1 LRPRDLYISI
11 ILAIAIGDSL
21 IIFSEQE
28 DKLFFANLVLNIN
41 SSVAASLAIFV
52 TIKERDKS
60 SIKANIFLVIGL
72 VLWFAANIV
81 WAYYE
86 VIEHLMAPVPSIADV
101 LLLSAYSILIVRLYV
116 EYKSLRKK
124 PTKKFTGAIASV
136 IAVFLAYIFS
146 LTLDL
151 SEVSTFRGQLL
162 FAVTIV
168 YPAFNSVLSFMAII
182 ILYGLRKEKEIEKDL
197 KHDIAWTCELIGFL
211 VIVLGDSWF
220 AIIVL
225 TEFVEQLW
233 ISALLLSAHYI
244 MIAGGLLWY
253 IRLANNSKPNQIS
266 VFHRIKNS
274 FNKRK
279 KTTVTSIALILIFII
294 SITGYALS
302 TVNHNNIP
310 QESNSILE
318 IDSQNGIKEVPVGLI
333 SSLTGAWSSGGKSIR
348 IAVEKAQADVNE
360 YFENKNSYIRIKLLV
375 GDSKT
380 DPVESIR
387 AIEKLDDSGVK
398 IIIGPATSA
407 AVMSVKDYANQHG
420 IILISP
426 SSTSP
431 ALSIANDNLFRFVP
445 DDKNQ
450 AEFISNKMWNDGIRI
465 VIPIWRSDT
474 FGNELVKEMK
484 RNFEKK
490 GGLVME
496 GVGYNAHTGEFSS
509 SLHRINFIM
518 WNQYLKKL
526 SHILENLTQTID
538 PQHIG
543 IYLVSFEEVTP
554 ILIQSNEHQALQQV
568 RWYGSD
574 ASAQNMQII
583 RNRDAAH
590 FAEMINFSNPLFQVN
605 LTNSKAELIE
615 KEIDKKLHGSSSLTY
630 PILAYDTF
638 WVTALSLEKIIDSK
652 TFDINTNPDI
662 DIESLKK
669 IVIATAAEYDGI
681 SGNIILN
688 AAGDRINANYD
699 IWSVGRSHEDHENYV
714 WKHDIAVKAVNH
726 TKSLD

>member
-21 IIFSEQE
+21 IIFSAQE

-41 SSVAASLAIFV
+41 SSIAASLAIFV
-52 TIKERDKS
+52 TIKEKDKS
-60 SIKANIFLVIGL
+60 NLRANIFLVVGL
-72 VLWFAANIV
+72 VLWFVANIV

-86 VIEHLMAPVPSIADV
+86 VILHLMAPVPSLADV
-101 LLLSAYSILIVRLYV
+101 LLLSAYFILIIRLYI

-124 PTKKFTGAIASV
+124 PTKKFTVTVAGIIAI
-136 IAVFLAYIFS
+136 FLAYIFS

-151 SEVSTFRGQLL
+151 SVVSTMRGQLM
-162 FAVTIV
+162 FAVTVI

-253 IRLANNSKPNQIS
+253 IRLANNSNQINT
-266 VFHRIKNS
+266 FHKIKNA
-274 FNKRK
+274 FNNKK
-279 KTTVTSIALILIFII
+279 KTSVTSIILVLIFVI
-294 SITGYALS
+294 SIAGYALS
-302 TVNHNNIP
+302 QNNYNDTA
-310 QESNSILE
+310 EGTYSLSEMNGKNE
-318 IDSQNGIKEVPVGLI
+318 INEVPVGLI

-360 YFENKNSYIRIKLLV
+360 YFENKNSSMRIKLFV

-380 DPVESIR
+380 DPVESIH
-387 AIEKLDDSGVK
+387 AIEKIDKSGVR

-407 AVMSVKDYANQHG
+407 AVMSVKDYANQND

-431 ALSIANDNLFRFVP
+431 ALSIANDNLLRFVP

-450 AEFISNKMWNDGIRI
+450 AKFISDKMWNDGIRV
-465 VIPIWRSDT
+465 VIPMWRSDT
-474 FGNELVKEMK
+474 FGKELVKEMK
-484 RNFEKK
+484 MNFEKK
-490 GGLVME
+490 GGLVLE
-496 GVGYNAHTGEFSS
+496 GVEYHAHTGEFSS

-526 SHILENLTQTID
+526 SQILENTTLKFE
-538 PQHIG
+538 PHEVG
-543 IYLVSFEEVTP
+543 IYLVSFDEVTP
-554 ILIQSNEHQALQQV
+554 ILIQSNEHQTLHHV
-568 RWYGSD
+568 KWYGSD

-590 FAEMINFSNPLFQVN
+590 FAEIINFSNPLFQVN
-605 LTNSKAELIE
+605 LTNSKAEILEQEIE
-615 KEIDKKLHGSSSLTY
+615 KKMHGSSSLTY

-638 WVTALSLEKIIDSK
+638 WITALSLEKINNSM
-652 TFDINTNPDI
+652 TSDISDI
-662 DIESLKK
+662 DTEYLKK
-669 IVIATAAEYDGI
+669 IINSTAADYNGI

-688 AAGDRINANYD
+688 AAGDRVNANYD
-699 IWSVGRSHEDHENYV
+699 VWTVAKSQDDENYV
-714 WKHDIAVKAVNH
+714 WKNSMEGNRLQSHD
-726 TKSLD
+726 

>member
-21 IIFSEQE
+21 IIFSTQE

-41 SSVAASLAIFV
+41 SSIAASLAIFV
-52 TIKERDKS
+52 TIKEKDKS
-60 SIKANIFLVIGL
+60 NLKANIFLVVGL
-72 VLWFAANIV
+72 VLWFVANIV

-86 VIEHLMAPVPSIADV
+86 VILHLMAPVPSLADV
-101 LLLSAYSILIVRLYV
+101 LLLSAYSILIVRLYI

-124 PTKKFTGAIASV
+124 PTKKFTGAVAGI
-136 IAVFLAYIFS
+136 IAVFMAYIFS

-151 SEVSTFRGQLL
+151 SVVSTIRGQLM
-162 FAVTIV
+162 FAVTVI

-182 ILYGLRKEKEIEKDL
+182 ILYGLRKEKEIEKDM

-225 TEFVEQLW
+225 TELVEQLW

-253 IRLANNSKPNQIS
+253 IRLANDSNQINI
-266 VFHRIKNS
+266 FHKIRNTL
-274 FNKRK
+274 NKKK
-279 KTTVTSIALILIFII
+279 KTAVTTIALILIFIT
-294 SITGYALS
+294 SIAGYSLS
-302 TVNHNNIP
+302 QANHNDITQGP
-310 QESNSILE
+310 NSILE
-318 IDSQNGIKEVPVGLI
+318 LNSQNEIKEVPIGLI
-333 SSLTGAWSSGGKSIR
+333 SSLTGAWSSGGISIK

-360 YFENKNSYIRIKLLV
+360 YFENKNSSLRIRLLV

-380 DPVESIR
+380 DPVASIH
-387 AIEKLDDSGVK
+387 AIEKLADSGVR

-407 AVMSVKDYANQHG
+407 AVMSVKDYANQNG

-450 AEFISNKMWNDGIRI
+450 AEFISNKMWNDGIRV
-465 VIPIWRSDT
+465 VIPMWRSDT

-484 RNFEKK
+484 KNFEMK
-490 GGLVME
+490 GGVVME
-496 GVGYNAHTGEFSS
+496 GVEYHAHTGEFSS

-526 SHILENLTQTID
+526 SYILENATNKFD
-538 PQHIG
+538 PHEVG
-543 IYLVSFEEVTP
+543 IYLVSFDEVTP
-554 ILIQSNEHQALQQV
+554 ILIQSNEHQTLQEV
-568 RWYGSD
+568 KWYGTD

-583 RNRDAAH
+583 RNHDAAH
-590 FAEMINFSNPLFQVN
+590 FAEIINFSNPLFQVN
-605 LTNSKAELIE
+605 LTNSKAEILEREIE
-615 KEIDKKLHGSSSLTY
+615 KKLHGSSSLTY

-638 WVTALSLEKIIDSK
+638 WVTALSLEKISDNEISDV
-652 TFDINTNPDI
+652 NTDI

-669 IVIATAAEYDGI
+669 IINATATDYDGI
-681 SGNIILN
+681 SGNIVLN

-699 IWSVGRSHEDHENYV
+699 IWSVVKSQDDHENYV
-714 WKHDIAVKAVNH
+714 WKQNLAGNYSQSHD
-726 TKSLD
+726 

>member
-1 LRPRDLYISI
+1 MRPRDLYISI

-21 IIFSEQE
+21 IIFSTQE

-41 SSVAASLAIFV
+41 SSIAASLAIFV
-52 TIKERDKS
+52 TIKEKDKTNL
-60 SIKANIFLVIGL
+60 KANIFLVLGL
-72 VLWFAANIV
+72 VLWFVANIV

-86 VIEHLMAPVPSIADV
+86 VILHLMAPVPSLADV
-101 LLLSAYSILIVRLYV
+101 LLLSAYSILIVRLYI

-124 PTKKFTGAIASV
+124 PTKKFTGAVAGI
-136 IAVFLAYIFS
+136 IAVFMAYIFS

-151 SEVSTFRGQLL
+151 SVVSTIRGQLM
-162 FAVTIV
+162 FAVTVI

-182 ILYGLRKEKEIEKDL
+182 ILYGLRKEKEIEKDM

-225 TEFVEQLW
+225 TELVEQLW

-253 IRLANNSKPNQIS
+253 IRLANDSNQINI
-266 VFHRIKNS
+266 FHKIKNT

-279 KTTVTSIALILIFII
+279 NTTVTTIVLALIFIT
-294 SITGYALS
+294 SIAGYTLS
-302 TVNHNNIP
+302 QANHNDIS
-310 QESNSILE
+310 EGSNSILE
-318 IDSQNGIKEVPVGLI
+318 GNNQNEIREVSIGLI
-333 SSLTGAWSSGGKSIR
+333 SSLTGAWSSGGKSIK

-360 YFENKNSYIRIKLLV
+360 YFENKNSSLRIRLLV

-380 DPVESIR
+380 DPVESIQ
-387 AIEKLDDSGVK
+387 AIEKLADSGVR

-431 ALSIANDNLFRFVP
+431 ALSIAHDNLFRFVP

-450 AEFISNKMWNDGIRI
+450 AEFISNKMWNDGIRV
-465 VIPIWRSDT
+465 VIPMWRSDT

-484 RNFEKK
+484 KNFEKK

-496 GVGYNAHTGEFSS
+496 GVEYHAHTGEFSS

-526 SHILENLTQTID
+526 SHILDNATHKFD
-538 PQHIG
+538 PHEVG
-543 IYLVSFEEVTP
+543 IYLVSFDEVTP
-554 ILIQSNEHQALQQV
+554 ILIQSNEHQTLQQV
-568 RWYGSD
+568 KWYGSD

-583 RNRDAAH
+583 RNHDAAH
-590 FAEMINFSNPLFQVN
+590 FAEIINFSNPLLQVN
-605 LTNSKAELIE
+605 LSNTKAEVLE
-615 KEIDKKLHGSSSLTY
+615 KEIEKKLHGSSSLTY
-630 PILAYDTF
+630 PIIAYDTF
-638 WVTALSLEKIIDSK
+638 WVTALSLEKISNNM
-652 TFDINTNPDI
+652 TSDINIDI
-662 DIESLKK
+662 DIESFKK
-669 IVIATAAEYDGI
+669 IINATAADYDGV

-688 AAGDRINANYD
+688 AAGDRIDANYD
-699 IWSVGRSHEDHENYV
+699 IWSVARSQDDHENYV
-714 WKHDIAVKAVNH
+714 WKLNIAGNYSQSH
-726 TKSLD
+726 N

>member
-1 LRPRDLYISI
+1 MRPRDLYISI

-21 IIFSEQE
+21 IIFSTQE

-41 SSVAASLAIFV
+41 SSIAASLAIFV
-52 TIKERDKS
+52 TIKEKDKTNL
-60 SIKANIFLVIGL
+60 KANIFLVLGL
-72 VLWFAANIV
+72 VLWFVANIV

-86 VIEHLMAPVPSIADV
+86 VILHLMAPVPSLADV
-101 LLLSAYSILIVRLYV
+101 LLLSAYSILIVRLYI

-124 PTKKFTGAIASV
+124 PTKKFTGAVAGI
-136 IAVFLAYIFS
+136 IAVFMAYIFS

-151 SEVSTFRGQLL
+151 SVVSTIRGQLM
-162 FAVTIV
+162 FAVTVI

-182 ILYGLRKEKEIEKDL
+182 ILYGLRKEKEIEKDM

-225 TEFVEQLW
+225 TELVEQLW
-233 ISALLLSAHYI
+233 ISALLLSAHYL

-253 IRLANNSKPNQIS
+253 IRLANDSNQINI
-266 VFHRIKNS
+266 FHKIKNT

-279 KTTVTSIALILIFII
+279 KTAVTTIVLALIFIT
-294 SITGYALS
+294 STAGYTLS
-302 TVNHNNIP
+302 QANHNDIS
-310 QESNSILE
+310 QGSNSILE
-318 IDSQNGIKEVPVGLI
+318 GNNQNEIREVSIGLI
-333 SSLTGAWSSGGKSIR
+333 SSLTGAWSSGGKSIK

-360 YFENKNSYIRIKLLV
+360 YFENKNSSLRIRLLV

-380 DPVESIR
+380 DPVESIQ
-387 AIEKLDDSGVK
+387 AIEKLADSGVR

-431 ALSIANDNLFRFVP
+431 ALSIAHDNLFRFVP

-450 AEFISNKMWNDGIRI
+450 AEFISNKMWNDGIRV
-465 VIPIWRSDT
+465 VIPMWRSDT
-474 FGNELVKEMK
+474 FGNELVKEME

-496 GVGYNAHTGEFSS
+496 GVEYHAHTGEFSS

-526 SHILENLTQTID
+526 SHILDNATHKFD
-538 PQHIG
+538 PHEVG
-543 IYLVSFEEVTP
+543 IYLVSFDEVTP
-554 ILIQSNEHQALQQV
+554 ILIQSNEHQTLQQV
-568 RWYGSD
+568 KWYGSD

-583 RNRDAAH
+583 RNHDAAH
-590 FAEMINFSNPLFQVN
+590 FAEIINFSNPLFQVN
-605 LTNSKAELIE
+605 LSNTKAEVLE
-615 KEIDKKLHGSSSLTY
+615 KEIEKKLHGSSPLTY
-630 PILAYDTF
+630 PIIAYDTF
-638 WVTALSLEKIIDSK
+638 WVTALSLEKISNNM
-652 TFDINTNPDI
+652 TSDINIDI
-662 DIESLKK
+662 DIESFKK
-669 IVIATAAEYDGI
+669 IINATAADYDGV

-688 AAGDRINANYD
+688 AAGDRIDANYD
-699 IWSVGRSHEDHENYV
+699 IWSVARSQDDHENYV
-714 WKHDIAVKAVNH
+714 WKLNIAGNYSQSH
-726 TKSLD
+726 N

>member
-1 LRPRDLYISI
+1 M
-11 ILAIAIGDSL
+11 
-21 IIFSEQE
+21 IIFSAQE

-41 SSVAASLAIFV
+41 SSIAASLAIFV
-52 TIKERDKS
+52 TIKEKDKS
-60 SIKANIFLVIGL
+60 NLKANIFLVVGL
-72 VLWFAANIV
+72 VLWFVANIV

-86 VIEHLMAPVPSIADV
+86 VMLHLMAPVPSLADV
-101 LLLSAYSILIVRLYV
+101 LLLSAYSILLVRLYV

-124 PTKKFTGAIASV
+124 PTKKFTGTVAGIIAL
-136 IAVFLAYIFS
+136 FLAYIFS

-151 SEVSTFRGQLL
+151 SVVSTIRGQLM
-162 FAVTIV
+162 FAVTII

-182 ILYGLRKEKEIEKDL
+182 ILYGLRKEKEIVKDL

-253 IRLANNSKPNQIS
+253 IRLANNSNQTNT
-266 VFHRIKNS
+266 FHKIKNT
-274 FNKRK
+274 FRK
-279 KTTVTSIALILIFII
+279 KKKTSVTSLALILIFVI
-294 SITGYALS
+294 SIAGYTLS
-302 TVNHNNIP
+302 QTNHSEISK
-310 QESNSILE
+310 ESNSILE
-318 IDSQNGIKEVPVGLI
+318 MNGENEINEVPVGLI

-348 IAVEKAQADVNE
+348 IAVEEAQADVNE
-360 YFENKNSYIRIKLLV
+360 YFENKNSSTRIKLFV

-380 DPVESIR
+380 DPVESIH
-387 AIEKLDDSGVK
+387 AIEKLAESGVK
-398 IIIGPATSA
+398 IIVGPATSA
-407 AVMSVKDYANQHG
+407 AVMSVKDYANQHD

-450 AEFISNKMWNDGIRI
+450 AEFIANTMWNDGIRV
-465 VIPIWRSDT
+465 VIPMWRGDT
-474 FGNELVKEMK
+474 FGNELVNEMK
-484 RNFEKK
+484 MNFEKK

-496 GVGYNAHTGEFSS
+496 GVQYHAHTGEFSS

-526 SHILENLTQTID
+526 SHILDNTTHKFE
-538 PQHIG
+538 PHEVG
-543 IYLVSFEEVTP
+543 IYLVSFDEVTP
-554 ILIQSNEHQALQQV
+554 ILIQSNEHQTLQKV
-568 RWYGSD
+568 KWYGSD

-605 LTNSKAELIE
+605 LTNSKAEIIE
-615 KEIDKKLHGSSSLTY
+615 QEIEKKLHGSSALTY

-638 WVTALSLEKIIDSK
+638 WVTALSLEKIIDNS
-652 TFDINTNPDI
+652 TSDINGDI
-662 DIESLKK
+662 DIEYLKK
-669 IVIATAAEYDGI
+669 IINSTAADYNGI

-688 AAGDRINANYD
+688 AAGDRVKANYD
-699 IWSVGRSHEDHENYV
+699 VWSVAKSQDDENYV
-714 WKHDIAVKAVNH
+714 WKHGIEGNYSQAHN
-726 TKSLD
+726 

>member
-1 LRPRDLYISI
+1 M
-11 ILAIAIGDSL
+11 
-21 IIFSEQE
+21 
-28 DKLFFANLVLNIN
+28 
-41 SSVAASLAIFV
+41 
-52 TIKERDKS
+52 
-60 SIKANIFLVIGL
+60 
-72 VLWFAANIV
+72 
-81 WAYYE
+81 
-86 VIEHLMAPVPSIADV
+86 HLMAPVPSLADV
-101 LLLSAYSILIVRLYV
+101 LLLSAYSILLLRLYI

-124 PTKKFTGAIASV
+124 PNKKFTGTVAGI

-151 SEVSTFRGQLL
+151 SVVSTIRGQLM
-162 FAVTIV
+162 FAVTII

-182 ILYGLRKEKEIEKDL
+182 ILYGLRKEKEIVKDL

-253 IRLANNSKPNQIS
+253 IRLANNSNQTTT
-266 VFHRIKNS
+266 FHKIKNT
-274 FNKRK
+274 FRK
-279 KTTVTSIALILIFII
+279 KKMTSVTSIALILIFVTSIAGYTLSQTDHNDI
-294 SITGYALS
+294 SK
-302 TVNHNNIP
+302 
-310 QESNSILE
+310 ESNSFLE
-318 IDSQNGIKEVPVGLI
+318 MNGQNEINEVPVGLI

-360 YFENKNSYIRIKLLV
+360 YFENKNSSIRIKLFV

-380 DPVESIR
+380 DPIESIH
-387 AIEKLDDSGVK
+387 AIEKLAESGVK
-398 IIIGPATSA
+398 IIVGPATSA
-407 AVMSVKDYANQHG
+407 AVMSVKDYANQHD

-450 AEFISNKMWNDGIRI
+450 AEFIANKMWNDGIRV
-465 VIPIWRSDT
+465 VIPMWRGDT

-484 RNFEKK
+484 MNFEKK

-496 GVGYNAHTGEFSS
+496 GVEYHAHTGEFSS

-526 SHILENLTQTID
+526 SHILDNTTNKFAPNEV
-538 PQHIG
+538 G
-543 IYLVSFEEVTP
+543 IYLVSFDEVTP
-554 ILIQSNEHQALQQV
+554 ILIQSNEHQTLQKV
-568 RWYGSD
+568 KWYGSD

-605 LTNSKAELIE
+605 LTNSKAEIIE
-615 KEIDKKLHGSSSLTY
+615 QEIEKKLHGSSALTY

-638 WVTALSLEKIIDSK
+638 WVTALSLEKIIDNS
-652 TFDINTNPDI
+652 TSDINADI
-662 DIESLKK
+662 DIEYLKK
-669 IVIATAAEYDGI
+669 IINSTAADYKGI

-688 AAGDRINANYD
+688 AAGDRVKANYD
-699 IWSVGRSHEDHENYV
+699 VWSVAKSQDDENYV
-714 WKHDIAVKAVNH
+714 WKHSVEGNYSQVHN
-726 TKSLD
+726 

>member
-1 LRPRDLYISI
+1 MRPRDLYISI

-21 IIFSEQE
+21 IIFSTQE

-41 SSVAASLAIFV
+41 SSIAASLAIFV
-52 TIKERDKS
+52 TIKEKDKTNL
-60 SIKANIFLVIGL
+60 KANIFLVLGL
-72 VLWFAANIV
+72 VLWFVANIV

-86 VIEHLMAPVPSIADV
+86 VILHLMAPVPSLADV
-101 LLLSAYSILIVRLYV
+101 LLLSAYSILIVRLYI

-124 PTKKFTGAIASV
+124 PTKKFTGAVAGI
-136 IAVFLAYIFS
+136 IAVFMAYIFS

-151 SEVSTFRGQLL
+151 SVVSTIRGQLM
-162 FAVTIV
+162 FAVTVI

-182 ILYGLRKEKEIEKDL
+182 ILYGLRKEKEIEKDM

-225 TEFVEQLW
+225 TELVEQLW

-253 IRLANNSKPNQIS
+253 IRLANDSNQINI
-266 VFHRIKNS
+266 FHKIKNT

-279 KTTVTSIALILIFII
+279 KTTVTTIVLALIFIT
-294 SITGYALS
+294 SIAGYTLS
-302 TVNHNNIP
+302 QANHNDIS
-310 QESNSILE
+310 EGSNSILE
-318 IDSQNGIKEVPVGLI
+318 GNNQNEIREVSIGLI
-333 SSLTGAWSSGGKSIR
+333 SSLTGAWSSGGKSIK

-360 YFENKNSYIRIKLLV
+360 YFENKNSSLRIRLLV

-380 DPVESIR
+380 DPVESIQ
-387 AIEKLDDSGVK
+387 AIEKLADSGVR

-431 ALSIANDNLFRFVP
+431 ALSIAHDNLFRFVP

-450 AEFISNKMWNDGIRI
+450 AEFISNKMWNDGIRV
-465 VIPIWRSDT
+465 VIPMWRSDT

-484 RNFEKK
+484 KNFEKK

-496 GVGYNAHTGEFSS
+496 GVEYHAHTGEFSS

-526 SHILENLTQTID
+526 SHILDNATHKFD
-538 PQHIG
+538 PHEVG
-543 IYLVSFEEVTP
+543 IYLVSFDEVTP
-554 ILIQSNEHQALQQV
+554 ILIQSNEHQTLQQV
-568 RWYGSD
+568 KWYGSD

-583 RNRDAAH
+583 RNHDAAH
-590 FAEMINFSNPLFQVN
+590 FAEIINFSNPLFQVN
-605 LTNSKAELIE
+605 LSNTKAEVLE
-615 KEIDKKLHGSSSLTY
+615 KEIEKKLHGSSSLTY
-630 PILAYDTF
+630 PIIAYDTF
-638 WVTALSLEKIIDSK
+638 WVTALSLEKISNNM
-652 TFDINTNPDI
+652 TSDINIDI
-662 DIESLKK
+662 DIESFKK
-669 IVIATAAEYDGI
+669 IINATAADYDGV

-688 AAGDRINANYD
+688 AAGDRIDANYD
-699 IWSVGRSHEDHENYV
+699 IWSVARSQDDHENYV
-714 WKHDIAVKAVNH
+714 WKLNIAGNYSQSH
-726 TKSLD
+726 N

>member
-1 LRPRDLYISI
+1 I
-11 ILAIAIGDSL
+11 
-21 IIFSEQE
+21 
-28 DKLFFANLVLNIN
+28 
-41 SSVAASLAIFV
+41 
-52 TIKERDKS
+52 
-60 SIKANIFLVIGL
+60 
-72 VLWFAANIV
+72 
-81 WAYYE
+81 
-86 VIEHLMAPVPSIADV
+86 
-101 LLLSAYSILIVRLYV
+101 

-124 PTKKFTGAIASV
+124 PTKKFTGIVAGI

-151 SEVSTFRGQLL
+151 SVVSTVRGQLM
-162 FAVTIV
+162 FAVTII

-182 ILYGLRKEKEIEKDL
+182 ILYGLRKEKEIVKDL

-253 IRLANNSKPNQIS
+253 IRLANNSNQINT
-266 VFHRIKNS
+266 FHKIKNT
-274 FNKRK
+274 FRK
-279 KTTVTSIALILIFII
+279 KKKTSVTSVALILIFII
-294 SITGYALS
+294 SIAGYTLS
-302 TVNHNNIP
+302 QANHSDLSK
-310 QESNSILE
+310 ESNSILE
-318 IDSQNGIKEVPVGLI
+318 MNGQSEINEVPVGLI

-360 YFENKNSYIRIKLLV
+360 YFENKNSSIRIKLFV

-380 DPVESIR
+380 DPVESIH
-387 AIEKLDDSGVK
+387 AIEKLAESGVR

-407 AVMSVKDYANQHG
+407 AVTSVKDYANQHD

-431 ALSIANDNLFRFVP
+431 ALSITNDNLFRFVP

-450 AEFISNKMWNDGIRI
+450 AEFIANKMWNDGIRV
-465 VIPIWRSDT
+465 VIPMWRGDT
-474 FGNELVKEMK
+474 FGNELVKEM
-484 RNFEKK
+484 RMNFEKK
-490 GGLVME
+490 GGIVME
-496 GVGYNAHTGEFSS
+496 GVEYHAHTGEFSS

-526 SHILENLTQTID
+526 SHILDNTTHKFE
-538 PQHIG
+538 PHEVG
-543 IYLVSFEEVTP
+543 IYLVSFDEVTP
-554 ILIQSNEHQALQQV
+554 ILIQSNEHQTLQQV
-568 RWYGSD
+568 KWYGSD

-583 RNRDAAH
+583 RNRDAAN

-605 LTNSKAELIE
+605 LTNSKAEIIE
-615 KEIDKKLHGSSSLTY
+615 QEIEKKLHGSSALTY
-630 PILAYDTF
+630 PILAYDTL
-638 WVTALSLEKIIDSK
+638 WVTALSLEKIIDNS
-652 TFDINTNPDI
+652 TSDINGDI
-662 DIESLKK
+662 NIEYLKK
-669 IVIATAAEYDGI
+669 IINSTAADYNGI

-688 AAGDRINANYD
+688 AAGDRVKANYD
-699 IWSVGRSHEDHENYV
+699 VWSVAKSQDDENYV
-714 WKHDIAVKAVNH
+714 WKHGVEGNYSQAHN
-726 TKSLD
+726 